1 MRIDLQPAARF
12 FVYAILFECG
22 LGAAALAIAWVLGLE
37 PLALISGTAEG
48 FGRGVLVALPL
59 IVLLVLLVRI
69 SWGPVATLKRFVDE
83 FVLPLFRGMYVW
95 QLAAISI
102 VAGISEELLF
112 RGVMQVGLQ
121 DWLGPPHG
129 AWAAIL
135 ITALLFALAHAVTRE
150 YALAA
155 GLISIYLG
163 WSLVLS
169 GDLLVPMT
177 AHGVYDFVALVYL
190 TRAKRGERTA

>member
-1 MRIDLQPAARF
+1 MRIDPQPPARF
-12 FVYAILFECG
+12 FLYALLFECAIG
-22 LGAAALAIAWVLGLE
+22 VVAMAIAWAIGLQPLPLMSWETRGLGL
-37 PLALISGTAEG
+37 
-48 FGRGVLVALPL
+48 GVLVALPL
-59 IVLLVLLVRI
+59 VVLLVALMRLPWRPI
-69 SWGPVATLKRFVDE
+69 ASLKRFVEE
-83 FVLPLFRGMYVW
+83 FVVPLFRGMPVW

-102 VAGISEELLF
+102 AAGVCEELLF

-129 AWAAIL
+129 PWLAIL

-169 GDLLVPMT
+169 GDLLVPIT
-177 AHGVYDFVALVYL
+177 AHAVYDFAALAYL
-190 TRAKRGERTA
+190 TRVKH